1 MLLVFAE
8 IILATPLGLGALV
21 WPCLA
26 PLHIPGTFLLNV
38 CSFLLP
44 EPGWAWR
51 LPSSRWI
58 PADFLSGISL
68 TTGTS
73 SEGSQPGI
81 KSSRQGAGGLS
92 LLAKKNGAKQ
102 VPGRMGFPSSLFPRV
117 RPPATLHLISFFLLL
132 VWDWEAQGCVHPASV
147 Y

>member
-1 MLLVFAE
+1 MLLIFAE
-8 IILATPLGLGALV
+8 IILAIPLGLGALV

-92 LLAKKNGAKQ
+92 LLAKNGVKQ
-102 VPGRMGFPSSLFPRV
+102 VPGRMGFPSSLLPRV
-117 RPPATLHLISFFLLL
+117 RLPATLHLISFFLLL

>member
-8 IILATPLGLGALV
+8 IILATPLGLGASV

-26 PLHIPGTFLLNV
+26 PLHSPGTFLLNV

-92 LLAKKNGAKQ
+92 LLAKNGAKQ

-117 RPPATLHLISFFLLL
+117 RPPATLHLISVFLLL

>member
-8 IILATPLGLGALV
+8 IILATPLGLGASV

-92 LLAKKNGAKQ
+92 LLAKNGAKQ

>member
-1 MLLVFAE
+1 MLFVFAE

-26 PLHIPGTFLLNV
+26 PLHIPGASLLNF

-44 EPGWAWR
+44 EPGWACR
-51 LPSSRWI
+51 LPSFRWI
-58 PADFLSGISL
+58 PADFLFGISL

-81 KSSRQGAGGLS
+81 KSSRRGAGGLS
-92 LLAKKNGAKQ
+92 LLAKNGAKQ
-102 VPGRMGFPSSLFPRV
+102 VPGRMGFPSSLLPRV
-117 RPPATLHLISFFLLL
+117 RLPATLHLISFFLLL